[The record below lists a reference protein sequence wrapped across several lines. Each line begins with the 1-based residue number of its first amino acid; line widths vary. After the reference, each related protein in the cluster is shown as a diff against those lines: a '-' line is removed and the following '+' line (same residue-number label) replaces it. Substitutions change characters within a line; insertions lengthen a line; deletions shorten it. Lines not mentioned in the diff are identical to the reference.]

1 MFLSVIYLLALSVL
15 SYYQYLSANLLIGF
29 IVINVISFLTYAI
42 DKYRAKK
49 GYWRIKETTLH
60 LMSLVG
66 GWPGAAVAQR
76 WLKHKNRKVTFQIR
90 YWLTIVVNI
99 TVLTAFLYFYYLT
112 DKGLEHYHL

>member
-1 MFLSVIYLLALSVL
+1 MFLSVVYLLALSVL

-66 GWPGAAVAQR
+66 GWPGAAIAQQTLR
-76 WLKHKNRKVTFQIR
+76 HKSQKTAFRIVF
-90 YWLTIVVNI
+90 WLTLVVNNSAL
-99 TVLTAFLYFYYLT
+99 VWLLSSHGADFLAIF
-112 DKGLEHYHL
+112 